1 MSELNFPSLFTENG
15 GPDQGPQQKP
25 TESPQNDLEQQQA
38 PTLYRQAQRTQEA
51 QKREADLYKEYQ
63 DNGRLVEGLKTEIL
77 KGIPEGKDL
86 SILLGWAL
94 DAVGKLTHDE
104 VFYTQAK
111 RDLGIIYGLA
121 LKEPGPLQQ
130 EAEAARDRLERIR
143 AACILEPDTGARS
156 RMEAA
161 IRAHEDLIARLQG
174 QPQTQGDKLE
184 VERLRLDADKGEF
197 VPIED
202 N

>member
-1 MSELNFPSLFTENG
+1 MSGSLDFSPLFAGRGAT
-15 GPDQGPQQKP
+15 DQGPQQKP
-25 TESPQNDLEQQQA
+25 TENPQNAIEQQQA
-38 PTLYRQAQRTQEA
+38 PTLYRKAQKAQES

-63 DNGRLVEGLKTEIL
+63 DNKRLVDGLKTKIL

-130 EAEAARDRLERIR
+130 EAEAARDRLEKIR
-143 AACILEPDTGARS
+143 AACVLEPDTGARS

-161 IRAHEDLIARLQG
+161 IRAHEDLIARLQK
-174 QPQTQGDKLE
+174 QTQTQGDKLE
-184 VERLRLDADKGEF
+184 VESLRYDTDAGEF
-197 VPIED
+197 VPV
-202 N
+202 

>member
-15 GPDQGPQQKP
+15 GPNQGPQQKP
-25 TESPQNDLEQQQA
+25 TESPQNSIDQQQA
-38 PTLYRQAQRTQEA
+38 PTLYRKAQKAQES

-63 DNGRLVEGLKTEIL
+63 DNKRLVDGLKTKIL

-111 RDLGIIYGLA
+111 KDLGIIYGLA

-130 EAEAARDRLERIR
+130 EAEAARDRLERIK
-143 AACILEPDTGARS
+143 AACILEPEAGARS

-161 IRAHEDLIARLQG
+161 IRAHEDLIARLQE
-174 QPQTQGDKLE
+174 QTQTQGGRIQVEELKLDPE
-184 VERLRLDADKGEF
+184 GKHFIPV
-197 VPIED
+197 
-202 N
+202 